1 MSEAILLEAAQA
13 AITLAMS
20 RGASAVEVT
29 CAEGEEF
36 TASVR
41 LGEVETIKE
50 AGSRG
55 AGIRV
60 LVGRRQGSSY
70 TSDLTPAGLE
80 TMVSAALEIAR
91 ITEEDPYAG
100 LPDAAELGKLE
111 TDLGLWSQDIASVEA
126 SARIDAALRAEAAA
140 KDFDPRI
147 DNSEG
152 AGCDT
157 YTGCRVFANSLG
169 FAGSYRSTTAS
180 LSVTPVARAGES
192 MERDSWYSMSR
203 SWAGLDD
210 AAVIGRTAA
219 VRALRRLNPRKI
231 STRKSA
237 VVFEPRAARSLLG
250 HVFEAVSGESI
261 YRKSSFLLD
270 QLGHAVAAPRVT
282 VVDDA
287 TMPGRFGT
295 SPFDDEGVPS
305 RRTVVIDKG
314 MLSAYLLNTYTARK
328 LGMKTT
334 GNAAR
339 GLAGAPGIGHGNLY
353 LSPGTMTP
361 EEIYRDIGT
370 GLLVTELIGF
380 GVNTVTGDYSRGATG
395 LWIENGEPAYPVS
408 EITIA
413 GNLKDM
419 LANIT
424 HIGSD
429 LEFRGSTS
437 SPTLAIGDMMISG
450 KS

>member
-1 MSEAILLEAAQA
+1 MSEAVLLEAAKAVIALAISKGATA
-13 AITLAMS
+13 A
-20 RGASAVEVT
+20 EVT

-36 TASVR
+36 TAAVR
-41 LGEVETIKE
+41 LGEVETLKE

-60 LVGRRQGSSY
+60 LLGKRQGSSY
-70 TSDLTPAGLE
+70 TSDLSPAGLE
-80 TMVSAALEIAR
+80 TMVDAALDIAR

-100 LPDAAELGKLE
+100 LPEAQELGRIE
-111 TDLGLWSQDIASVEA
+111 GDLALASADIAAVEA

-140 KDFDPRI
+140 RAFDPRI
-147 DNSEG
+147 QNSEG

-169 FAGSYRSTTAS
+169 FSGSYQSTTAS
-180 LSVTPVARAGES
+180 LSVTPVARSGDA
-192 MERDSWYSMSR
+192 MERDSWYSISR
-203 SWAGLDD
+203 SWAGLENPE
-210 AAVIGRTAA
+210 AIGRTAA
-219 VRALRRLNPRKI
+219 ARALRRLNARKI
-231 STRKSA
+231 NTQKA
-237 VVFEPRAARSLLG
+237 TVVFEPRVARSLLG
-250 HVFEAVSGESI
+250 HIFEAVSGESI

-270 QLGHAVAAPRVT
+270 KLGESIAGENVT
-282 VVDDA
+282 LIDDA
-287 TMPGRFGT
+287 ITPGRFGT

-314 MLSAYLLNTYTARK
+314 VLSSYLLNTYTARK

-334 GNAAR
+334 GNASR

-353 LSPGTMTP
+353 LEPGTMTQ
-361 EEIYRDIGT
+361 EEIFRAVGT
-370 GLLVTELIGF
+370 GLFATELIGF

-395 LWIENGEPAYPVS
+395 LWIENGELAYPVT

-413 GNLKDM
+413 GNLNDM
-419 LANIT
+419 LRNIL

-437 SPTLAIGDMMISG
+437 SPTLAIGGMMISG
-450 KS
+450 KG